1 VKIYVAGVETL
12 WKNERDD
19 ENTQFIITK
28 FVGKNSLDCSYFGFV
43 KFSFPVTGL
52 LPCYAETGR
61 SNYKTFRIALM
72 PLHKKKEGGRGGH
85 LRPTRGF

>member
-12 WKNERDD
+12 RKKERED
-19 ENTQFIITK
+19 ETQFITK
-28 FVGKNSLDCSYFGFV
+28 FVGKNSLDRSYFGFV
-43 KFSFPVTGL
+43 KFSFPVTSL

-61 SNYKTFRIALM
+61 SNYKTFRIALK
-72 PLHKKKEGGRGGH
+72 PLHTKKEGGRGGH